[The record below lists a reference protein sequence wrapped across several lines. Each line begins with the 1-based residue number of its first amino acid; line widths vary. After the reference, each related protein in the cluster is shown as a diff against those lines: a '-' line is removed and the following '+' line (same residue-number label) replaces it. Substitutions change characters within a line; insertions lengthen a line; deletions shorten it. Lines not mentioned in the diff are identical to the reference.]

1 MIYTQSHLADAIQY
15 AVNKHAGQF
24 DKGGNPYILHPLK
37 LMHWARNARENLDV
51 QILCVLHDVV
61 EDCYDDPK
69 EGLRDICTLFGGT
82 MAELVDNL
90 TKRNGEEYQ
99 DYIKRVKRDIRSAK
113 VKCYD
118 LRHNS
123 DLRRIKG
130 VTEKDQQRTVKYQL
144 TYAELNIW
152 IMEQL
157 EKNNA

>member
-1 MIYTQSHLADAIQY
+1 MKYTQANLGEAIQF
-15 AVNKHAGQF
+15 AANKHAGQF

-37 LMHWARNARENLDV
+37 LMHWARNAKEKLDV

-61 EDCYDDPK
+61 EDCYDDREK
-69 EGLRDICTLFGGT
+69 GLFHVAELFSSD
-82 MAELVDNL
+82 MAQLVDNM
-90 TKRNGEEYQ
+90 TKRDGE
-99 DYIKRVKRDIRSAK
+99 DYPVYIERVKRDVRSAK
-113 VKCYD
+113 AKCYD

-130 VTEKDQQRTVKYQL
+130 VTEKDQQRTLKYQL

-157 EKNNA
+157 EKDHA